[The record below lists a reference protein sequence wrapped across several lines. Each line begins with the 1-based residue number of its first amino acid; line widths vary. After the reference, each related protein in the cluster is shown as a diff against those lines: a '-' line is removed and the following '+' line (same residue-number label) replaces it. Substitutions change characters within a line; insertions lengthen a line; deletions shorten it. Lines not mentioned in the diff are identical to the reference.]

1 MATFIWQTLRW
12 IELKMKK
19 SSSAYESVHM
29 NTVLYDSF
37 IYLHSCKLND
47 IITNFIREIEAVL
60 RLIVVHLKAVQ
71 TTRK

>member
-1 MATFIWQTLRW
+1 
-12 IELKMKK
+12 
-19 SSSAYESVHM
+19 M
-29 NTVLYDSF
+29 NIVLYDSF
-37 IYLHSCKLND
+37 IYLYSGKLND

>member
-1 MATFIWQTLRW
+1 
-12 IELKMKK
+12 MKN
-19 SSSAYESVHM
+19 SRSACESVHM
-29 NTVLYDSF
+29 NILLYDSF
-37 IYLHSCKLND
+37 IYLYSGKLND